1 MQARFV
7 RPLKSTIGYDI
18 EKTIS
23 VDVLHAYTDYSI
35 RDGFWTMTAYIGR
48 NTACPVMALW

>member
-7 RPLKSTIGYDI
+7 QPLKSTIGYDI

-35 RDGFWTMTAYIGR
+35 RDGF
-48 NTACPVMALW
+48 